1 MAIFLSRIKK
11 VLNLGTKSITS
22 NGTYNASSDGY
33 DGYSQVTVNVS
44 GGGGTSITPSNASPV
59 ALTANNTVTPT
70 AAGYAIESYSEVVP
84 SSNLPKTLTAG
95 NIYKPTANGYAI
107 SSYTTIT
114 PSDSNPVA
122 LTGGAFYRIQSGSSG
137 YAYATQQQSLKNLY
151 RNKVLNG
158 GFSVEIPLSVTS
170 DRMTINEGGKI
181 VIDTTNKIAY
191 FYIDMTAL
199 SGGASSNWRQ
209 YGTFSSDLANYLPK
223 GASNNRNTMTFI
235 TNDGTSDKKDI
246 SFLIGYVSSSY
257 PRAFG
262 VGYGVTNIVANDRF
276 YVYGSWSY

>member
-1 MAIFLSRIKK
+1 MAFYRCMGG
-11 VLNLGTKSITS
+11 N
-22 NGTYNASSDGY
+22 
-33 DGYSQVTVNVS
+33 
-44 GGGGTSITPSNASPV
+44 GGGTTPTSITPSNSSP
-59 ALTANNTVTPT
+59 
-70 AAGYAIESYSEVVP
+70 AAM
-84 SSNLPKTLTAG
+84 SSG
-95 NIYKPTANGYAI
+95 GVYQPTANGYAI
-107 SSYTTIT
+107 ASYDSKT
-114 PSDSNPVA
+114 PSDSTPPTVA
-122 LTGGAFYRIQSGSSG
+122 SGDIVKMGGAG
-137 YAYATQQQSLKNLY
+137 YLYATESSLKNLY

-181 VIDTTNKIAY
+181 VIDTANKIAY
-191 FYIDMTAL
+191 FYVDMTAL

-235 TNDGTSDKKDI
+235 TNDETSDKKDI

-262 VGYGVTNIVANDRF
+262 VGYGVTNIEANDRF